1 MKTAAVICE
10 YNPFH
15 YGHRHQLEQTRA
27 LGATHIAAV
36 MSGDFTQ
43 RGDLAVTD
51 KFARAK
57 TALENGA
64 DLVLELPV
72 KYSLCAAEGFARGAV
87 GIISALGCVD
97 MLSFGSECGSIP
109 ALREAA
115 GAVEYAVHSD
125 YFQLLMSGGKSYPAA
140 LAEAVKKFYTDD
152 VYDVIS
158 SPNNTL
164 AVEYI
169 KALDDIGSGIEPVTV
184 RREGAAHDS
193 DSEQEKFLSA
203 SAIRKKILAGE
214 DYSAYAPLIDSPAAD
229 IRRLETAI
237 LAKLRMM
244 RPEDFE
250 AVYDAAQGLGER
262 LFKAVRRAGSLDEL
276 YFLAKTKRYTLARI
290 RRAVL
295 CAFLGV
301 DKKMLHEPGR
311 IYPHSRH
318 ELPRQGDTLGCEELR
333 LHRPDGHLTAGADGR
348 VLRSSQARS
357 VPGALQGR
365 MGARPGKAAP
375 LRLRLHSQAN
385 DTKLNSEF
393 GMRNAEFM
401 CAATAA
407 VFQLYQILICPAKR
421 DSEIPNSRIHNSEF

>member
-27 LGATHIAAV
+27 LGATHIVAV

-72 KYSLCAAEGFARGAV
+72 KYSLCAAEGFAKGAV

-140 LAEAVKKFYTDD
+140 LAEAVKKFYTND

-193 DSEQEKFLSA
+193 DKNTRSPS
-203 SAIRKKILAGE
+203 
-214 DYSAYAPLIDSPAAD
+214 PLIDSPAAD

-301 DKKMLHEPGR
+301 DKKMLHEPDGYIRILGMNSRGR
-311 IYPHSRH
+311 EILSAAKNSGCTVPM
-318 ELPRQGDTLGCEELR
+318 DTSLRALMDASFEAHRLG
-333 LHRPDGHLTAGADGR
+333 AF
-348 VLRSSQARS
+348 QARCRD
-357 VPGALQGR
+357 VWAL
-365 MGARPGKAAP
+365 ALEKP
-375 LRLRLHSQAN
+375 LPCGS
-385 DTKLNSEF
+385 DF
-393 GMRNAEFM
+393 
-401 CAATAA
+401 TAKPT
-407 VFQLYQILICPAKR
+407 IL
-421 DSEIPNSRIHNSEF
+421 S

>member
-140 LAEAVKKFYTDD
+140 LAEAVKKFYTND

-193 DSEQEKFLSA
+193 DSEQENSSA
-203 SAIRKKILAGE
+203 PRR
-214 DYSAYAPLIDSPAAD
+214 YA
-229 IRRLETAI
+229 
-237 LAKLRMM
+237 
-244 RPEDFE
+244 
-250 AVYDAAQGLGER
+250 
-262 LFKAVRRAGSLDEL
+262 
-276 YFLAKTKRYTLARI
+276 KRYSPERTTAR
-290 RRAVL
+290 
-295 CAFLGV
+295 
-301 DKKMLHEPGR
+301 
-311 IYPHSRH
+311 
-318 ELPRQGDTLGCEELR
+318 TLR
-333 LHRPDGHLTAGADGR
+333 L
-348 VLRSSQARS
+348 
-357 VPGALQGR
+357 
-365 MGARPGKAAP
+365 
-375 LRLRLHSQAN
+375 
-385 DTKLNSEF
+385 
-393 GMRNAEFM
+393 
-401 CAATAA
+401 
-407 VFQLYQILICPAKR
+407 
-421 DSEIPNSRIHNSEF
+421 

>member
-27 LGATHIAAV
+27 LGATHIVAV

-115 GAVEYAVHSD
+115 EAVEYAVHSD

-140 LAEAVKKFYTDD
+140 LAEAVKKFYTND

-184 RREGAAHDS
+184 RREGADPRQRQRAG
-193 DSEQEKFLSA
+193 
-203 SAIRKKILAGE
+203 KIPQRLG
-214 DYSAYAPLIDSPAAD
+214 DTQKDTRRRGLQRVRSAYRLPRCGYPPSGDRDTSEAPH
-229 IRRLETAI
+229 
-237 LAKLRMM
+237 
-244 RPEDFE
+244 
-250 AVYDAAQGLGER
+250 DAAGGLR
-262 LFKAVRRAGSLDEL
+262 SRVRRGAGAWRTALQGGAPGGEADEL

-301 DKKMLHEPGR
+301 DKKMLHEPDGYIR
-311 IYPHSRH
+311 ILGMNSRG
-318 ELPRQGDTLGCEELR
+318 QGNTLGCEELAE
-333 LHRPDGHLTAGADGR
+333 LHPSRWTPRCGR
-348 VLRSSQARS
+348 
-357 VPGALQGR
+357 
-365 MGARPGKAAP
+365 
-375 LRLRLHSQAN
+375 
-385 DTKLNSEF
+385 
-393 GMRNAEFM
+393 
-401 CAATAA
+401 
-407 VFQLYQILICPAKR
+407 
-421 DSEIPNSRIHNSEF
+421 

>member
-1 MKTAAVICE
+1 MKIAAVICE

-15 YGHRHQLEQTRA
+15 FGHKYQLDRTREM
-27 LGATHIAAV
+27 GATHIVSV

-43 RGDLAVTD
+43 RGDPAITD
-51 KFARAK
+51 KFARAR
-57 TALENGA
+57 TALENGS

-72 KYSLCAAEGFARGAV
+72 KYSLCAAEGFASGAV

-97 MLSFGSECGSIP
+97 MLSFGSECGSVP

-125 YFQLLMSGGKSYPAA
+125 YFRLLMSGGKSFPAA

-169 KALDDIGSGIEPVTV
+169 KALDNIGSRIEPVTV

-193 DSEQEKFLSA
+193 GSEEDRFLSA
-203 SAIRKKILAGE
+203 SAIRKKILSGE
-214 DYSAYAPLIDSPAAD
+214 NYGAYAPPTDSPAAD
-229 IRRLETAI
+229 IGRLETAI

-244 RPEDFE
+244 KPDDFE
-250 AVYDAAQGLGER
+250 NVYDAAQGLGER
-262 LFKAVRRAGSLDEL
+262 LYKAVRKAGSLDEL
-276 YFLAKTKRYTLARI
+276 YFLTKTKRFTLARI

-301 DKKMLHEPGR
+301 DKKMLREQDGYIRILGMNSRGR
-311 IYPHSRH
+311 EILSAAKNAGCP
-318 ELPRQGDTLGCEELR
+318 LPMDTSLRALMDTSFEAHRQGTFQSRCRDIWTLALEKPLPCGS
-333 LHRPDGHLTAGADGR
+333 DFTAKPVMIAD
-348 VLRSSQARS
+348 
-357 VPGALQGR
+357 
-365 MGARPGKAAP
+365 
-375 LRLRLHSQAN
+375 
-385 DTKLNSEF
+385 
-393 GMRNAEFM
+393 
-401 CAATAA
+401 
-407 VFQLYQILICPAKR
+407 
-421 DSEIPNSRIHNSEF
+421 